1 MKRQALPNVK
11 RWAIT
16 IPTHD
21 NDPEYRVLA
30 FANQGRNH
38 YDTKEQGE
46 QALQQLLT
54 NNSPER
60 LKQSG
65 LDGAR
70 ADEVECYHHGDA
82 VGIYIR
88 VCDDTR

>member
-38 YDTKEQGE
+38 YDTREQVE
-46 QALQQLLT
+46 QALRSVQQ

-60 LKQSG
+60 LKEFK
-65 LDGAR
+65 LDQAR
-70 ADEVECYHHGDA
+70 VDEVECYHHGDA
-82 VGIYIR
+82 IGIYIK
-88 VCDDTR
+88 VCE